1 MLTITI
7 KAGELFSETDSRI
20 IEVEETKLVLEHS
33 LLSLTKWEEKWHIPF
48 IGNKD
53 LTDEM
58 ILDYIKCMTIT
69 QNVNPIVYQF
79 LSVEN
84 IEQIK
89 KYIADPMTATWFSD
103 GSQNGTKGMGREVV
117 TAEVIYC
124 WMIACGIPFECQKWH
139 LNKLTTLIRVCSEK
153 NNPNKKKMTV
163 EQTMRQN
170 RELNALR
177 RAQLNSK
184 G

>member
-7 KAGELFSETDSRI
+7 KAGEVFDEVNSRI
-20 IEVEETKLVLEHS
+20 IEIEDTKIVLEHS
-33 LLSLTKWEEKWHIPF
+33 LLSLTKWEEKWHKPF

-53 LTDEM
+53 LSEEM

-69 QNVNPIVYQF
+69 QNVNPLVYDF

-84 IEQIK
+84 IEEIK
-89 KYIADPMTATWFSD
+89 KYIADPMTATWFGD
-103 GSQNGTKGMGREVV
+103 GSQNGVKGMHTEIV
-117 TAEVIYC
+117 TAEVIYS

-139 LNKLTTLIRVCSEK
+139 INKLTTLIRVCSEK
-153 NNPNKKKMTV
+153 NNPDKKKMSV
-163 EQTMRQN
+163 KQTMMQN
-170 RELNALR
+170 DQLNKMR
-177 RAQLNSK
+177 RAQMNSK